1 MKVHDEKTEIQ
12 HIKNVAK
19 AIQDLRDK
27 ALTVGFAESCT
38 GGLLSSYFTEHS
50 GVSDVFMG
58 SVVSYANAVKEKILG
73 VKTQTL
79 VAVGAV
85 SFETAKQMAE
95 GALKALD
102 VKVAVSITG
111 IAGPN
116 GGSAL
121 KPVGTV
127 FIAVAGTKSEV
138 GVSAMLETEVFEY
151 HFEGDRRQIQFLTC
165 AQATND
171 LTKFINKHYK

>member
-1 MKVHDEKTEIQ
+1 MKVTEQQTEIQ
-12 HIKNVAK
+12 HVQNVAK

-27 ALTVGFAESCT
+27 GLTVGFSESCT
-38 GGLLSSYFTEHS
+38 GGLLSSYFTKNS

-58 SVVSYANAVKEKILG
+58 SVISYANAVKEKILG

-79 VAVGAV
+79 IAYGAV
-85 SFETAKQMAE
+85 SSATAKEMAE

-102 VKVAVSITG
+102 VKVAVAITG

-127 FIAVAGTKSEV
+127 FIAVGGMKSEV
-138 GVSAMLETEVFEY
+138 GVSTMLETETFEY
-151 HFEGDRRQIQFLTC
+151 HFQGDRQQIQFLAC
-165 AQATND
+165 AEATNN
-171 LTKFINKHYK
+171 LTKFIKKNY

>member
-1 MKVHDEKTEIQ
+1 MKVTTEKTEIQ
-12 HIKNVAK
+12 QVRDVTK

-38 GGLLSSYFTEHS
+38 GGLLSSYFTAQA

-58 SVVSYANAVKEKILG
+58 SVICYSNAVKENLLG

-79 VAVGAV
+79 VTVGAV
-85 SFETAKQMAE
+85 SFETAKQLAE
-95 GALKALD
+95 GALKTLD
-102 VKVAVSITG
+102 VKVAVSLTG

-116 GGSAL
+116 GGSVA

-127 FIAVAGTKSEV
+127 FIAVAGMKSEV
-138 GVSAMLETEVFEY
+138 GVSAMLETEIFEC
-151 HFEGDRRQIQFLTC
+151 HFQGDRQQIQFLAC
-165 AQATND
+165 AEATKK
-171 LTKFINKHYK
+171 LTKFIEKNY

>member
-1 MKVHDEKTEIQ
+1 MEITENKTEIQ
-12 HIKNVAK
+12 QVNNVAK

-38 GGLLSSYFTEHS
+38 GGLLSSYFTAQA

-58 SVVSYANAVKEKILG
+58 AVICYSNAVKQKVLG
-73 VKTQTL
+73 VKSQTL

-85 SFETAKQMAE
+85 SSETATELAE

-102 VKVAVSITG
+102 VKVSVSITG

-116 GGSAL
+116 GGSVQ

-127 FIAVAGTKSEV
+127 FIAVAGSRSEV
-138 GVSAMLETEVFEY
+138 GVSATLITEVFEC
-151 HFEGDRRQIQFLTC
+151 HFQGDRHQIQFLAC
-165 AQATND
+165 AEATNK
-171 LTKFINKHYK
+171 LTKFIEKNY